1 MEFLLFLWEAFRR
14 TGRVGLA
21 VALFMAVLVL
31 ALPAVWLGQ
40 AVWGSFSGGPG
51 PVVLQAE
58 PDVVVDG
65 VSYQAPDLTREASIY
80 RESLLHM
87 GTVIASI
94 PTPTPTIVAVA
105 EADRIAGT
113 PVVAVLLDNPEGVSI
128 ERGGGHLDWFSPDS
142 GLDFFRER
150 GGDWT
155 APEVREASPFRTLVE
170 YSGYPDGV
178 SHFADG
184 SMVYELAVKLAFGM
198 VEVRPSFGTPTPAMI
213 ASLSRD
219 LGWEMLDVDGVPAF
233 RVWSNFRFRPADT
246 AEYWFGVGGVMV
258 MNVGELHDGS
268 QYLIVGDFVP
278 PGVVLQRLDVGS

>member
-1 MEFLLFLWEAFRR
+1 MVVADGISALSVGGVPAYRAGGPGCCCYLWPFSFSRFPPC
-14 TGRVGLA
+14 GLA
-21 VALFMAVLVL
+21 RLCGVLSR
-31 ALPAVWLGQ
+31 A
-40 AVWGSFSGGPG
+40 GPG

-170 YSGYPDGV
+170 YSGISQMV
-178 SHFADG
+178 SAILPMG
-184 SMVYELAVKLAFGM
+184 QWCMSWLSSWLSGWLRCARRSGRRL
-198 VEVRPSFGTPTPAMI
+198 RP
-213 ASLSRD
+213 
-219 LGWEMLDVDGVPAF
+219 
-233 RVWSNFRFRPADT
+233 
-246 AEYWFGVGGVMV
+246 
-258 MNVGELHDGS
+258 
-268 QYLIVGDFVP
+268 
-278 PGVVLQRLDVGS
+278 